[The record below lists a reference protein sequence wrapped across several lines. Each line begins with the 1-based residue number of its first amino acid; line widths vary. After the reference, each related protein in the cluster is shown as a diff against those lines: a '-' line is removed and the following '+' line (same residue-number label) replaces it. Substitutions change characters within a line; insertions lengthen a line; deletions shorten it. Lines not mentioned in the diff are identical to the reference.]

1 VLIHLKGEVMSQ
13 QMSDDVLIAAVR
25 QGDST
30 AFTQL
35 VQRHWVWVCRL
46 ITAIVHDH
54 AYAEDV
60 AQEVFCQVYQHL
72 DDYTPQGKFVAWL
85 KRMTVNRARNFLRDH
100 GRAIALGALVPQDR
114 ASTDRV
120 CDPQMIMTSQL
131 LQQEVRAALQTLPD
145 EQRQVILRHY
155 FGGQSVQAIAAALHC
170 PIGTVK
176 SRLFNGRSHMRRVL
190 RALWTEGDIQHAER
204 KEQR

>member
-1 VLIHLKGEVMSQ
+1 MSQ
-13 QMSDDVLIAAVR
+13 QMGDDALMAAVR
-25 QGDST
+25 RGDST

-46 ITAIVHDH
+46 ITAIVRDH

-60 AQEVFCQVYQHL
+60 AQEVFCRVYQHL

-85 KRMTVNRARNFLRDH
+85 KRLSINRARNFLRDH
-100 GRAIALGALVPQDR
+100 GREIALGALVPQDQ
-114 ASTDRV
+114 AITDCI
-120 CDPQMIMTSQL
+120 CDPQMIMTSHL
-131 LQQEVRAALQTLPD
+131 LQQEVHAALQTLPD
-145 EQRQVILRHY
+145 EQRQVIMRHY

-176 SRLFNGRSHMRRVL
+176 SRLFNGRSQMRQALRVL
-190 RALWTEGDIQHAER
+190 WAEGDIQDTER
-204 KEQR
+204 KEQ